1 MTAISDQTTID
12 KLSNAAQSQLLIIDV
27 QQKLIPSVPAEVINS
42 VIKNINAIQ
51 EIALLLNIPSL
62 ITEQYPKGLGST
74 DKVILE
80 KYQSNSAIT
89 EKTSFSCCQAT
100 DYSANINHTR
110 QQLILVGME
119 SHVCVL
125 QTALELISQQK
136 TVFVVEDAICSRFKK
151 HHRNALARMSNEG
164 VIITNYESVMFEWLR
179 DASHPHFKAASKLI
193 R

>member
-1 MTAISDQTTID
+1 MTVISDNIIID
-12 KLSNAAQSQLLIIDV
+12 RLSNAAQSQLLIIDV
-27 QQKLIPSVPAEVINS
+27 QQKLIPSIPAEVINL
-42 VIKNINAIQ
+42 VIKNINAMQ
-51 EIALLLNIPSL
+51 EMALLLKIPSL

-74 DKVILE
+74 SKAILE
-80 KYQSNSAIT
+80 KYQPNSAIT
-89 EKTSFSCCQAT
+89 EKTSFSCCHAT
-100 DYSANINHTR
+100 DFSTNINHTR

-125 QTALELISQQK
+125 QTALALISQQK

-164 VIITNYESVMFEWLR
+164 VIITNSESVMFEWLR
-179 DASHPHFKAASKLI
+179 DANHPHFKTASKLI